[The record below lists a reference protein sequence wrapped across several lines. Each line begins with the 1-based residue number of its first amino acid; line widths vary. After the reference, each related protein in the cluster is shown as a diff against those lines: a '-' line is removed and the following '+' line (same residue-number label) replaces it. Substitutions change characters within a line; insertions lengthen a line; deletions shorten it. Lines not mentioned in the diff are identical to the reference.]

1 MPQRHLHLLQVI
13 LFTFAILNSNLT
25 AQEND
30 IPRVHSGSI
39 EMAFHGSF
47 DYARGSRNL
56 TAAVRGSYYFNL
68 GKPLFST
75 GLESAISN
83 TRSFTRFDNRLLL
96 GVHRPFATS
105 PAMFQFALTGGVRQ
119 EKLGSFWLN
128 RYSLGLL
135 PGIRFLITNRTSIF
149 TEYHLQ
155 RVFNDPT
162 QNFTDQRIQIGLS
175 IFFRNK

>member
-1 MPQRHLHLLQVI
+1 MALRYLLPAI
-13 LFTFAILNSNLT
+13 LFAFMILTSSIN

-30 IPRVHSGSI
+30 IPRVQSGSI
-39 EMAFHGSF
+39 ELAFHGSF
-47 DYARGSRNL
+47 DYARGSRDL
-56 TAAVRGSYYFNL
+56 TAALRGSYFFKL
-68 GKPLFST
+68 GKPLFSA
-75 GLESAISN
+75 GLESAVSN
-83 TRSFTRFDNRLLL
+83 SRSFTRFDNRLLF
-96 GVHRPFATS
+96 GIHKPFTNSAV
-105 PAMFQFALTGGVRQ
+105 MFQFALTGGTRQ

-135 PGIRFLITNRTSIF
+135 PGFRFLITNRTAIF